1 MYGDSQR
8 FRMLEKL
15 AVIYPALD
23 VYGRVSIGCDLV
35 AKVHTKSLTFFI
47 LLLLAVSSLSFF
59 KLIFIHFVSF
69 TFILSPICYI
79 WLGHPFYSGYS
90 YVAVLL
96 VNLCHLQSQGLRVTV
111 GMFGIFLCW
120 PDWWWFLSFLWCRW
134 SCWGCHNA
142 LRSSIM
148 WDGVH
153 CQMLGKINEIGIKNG
168 VSFIA
173 LFWSLFQ

>member
-8 FRMLEKL
+8 FRMLENV
-15 AVIYPALD
+15 AVIYPAFD

-35 AKVHTKSLTFFI
+35 AKVYEIIDFFI

-173 LFWSLFQ
+173 LF